1 MGSCSSKPGEVGAM
15 PIAGVGR
22 VEPMDPVV
30 KREVMRR
37 ARESGTFATE
47 PDAAWVGSPL
57 PASVN
62 RRVVSRDA
70 TKRPA
75 GPDAPLTSSSHFGA
89 TVAPRTL
96 DYDGSS
102 GRGSFSGAAV
112 HPTPSDDAPL
122 VSPDRVEAF
131 RGMSPTPESPAGFGA
146 GRLPW
151 GSIDLTERV
160 PTPTTEYVDTDDDD
174 DVTPRSPGGG
184 PLTLRRA
191 RELQADKERAHA
203 AAAAALGAGPP
214 LPSSSRGDDTAR
226 VHVSNTT
233 SAGRPVSREASSGFH
248 PDSFAGSRPQSR
260 EWSGG
265 GGGGGPGRRV
275 TAAEISGAM
284 RGVRAPKG
292 SAAWE
297 SSPSPPTDLVRQQPR
312 VGVGKND
319 EVHREPAVDSS
330 EEFERETDALLSRGA
345 ALMEEPAGGA
355 EKGAEEGADTTVH
368 ESKPTSPASP
378 ERRATPPPAI
388 TSDTSP
394 SAASSEDENREPGVD
409 DETGPLVKPIPSPG
423 IPGIPTEIPTVT
435 ELDAQGESLE
445 VPRRASMPPPR
456 RGWID
461 ETEDGADD
469 LELAAAVHSVPPP
482 SVAPLPS
489 PASPAKTSP
498 APPPPAVV
506 RPGSAA
512 SSRSDFV
519 SKLPAPPLG
528 LLSKSGAKQTT
539 PTNPRSRL
547 KTFDYSK
554 QNGRS
559 PTVISE
565 DKDAADAAADKA
577 ALTNAV
583 RPMSQGAR
591 VRSTT
596 AAGYKKN
603 APPENTQKN
612 TKQPDPAETSVAT
625 KGKKVTYRDRIASG
639 RRAASG
645 GGGGADTAPA
655 ATDTN
660 DEGPVPSVTP
670 AKLKQREDGTDAT
683 SERVLTKAEE
693 AKNRLRRNRRSS
705 ATSASMGAPLGLGP
719 RASDGGAASS
729 VSASVPAHPVNDAAQ
744 ALAKP
749 APKVGL
755 SASEL
760 ADRLGSV
767 KRVIK
772 PRSSMPDLGRG
783 GGRGPGVSD
792 KHAPGEDKQRSA
804 DAETSGSVPTSVPD
818 ATSTESGVPI
828 VRGLDEAE
836 LVLRVDTL
844 ANKDALV
851 GARGAVVRMTELLD
865 YVNSTSKALNC
876 EPQNVFGHL
885 LFRCGQPTDRTSQS
899 LRLNDVVD
907 PDVLRRMVAVT
918 AELRGLLR
926 IKVQDNTDLQLA
938 ATALRETASFF
949 ARLDDAAEK
958 CSMEPWKVLEAQRP
972 IRPARGW

>member
-1 MGSCSSKPGEVGAM
+1 M

-233 SAGRPVSREASSGFH
+233 SAGRPVSSEASSGFH

-260 EWSGG
+260 EWSCG

-409 DETGPLVKPIPSPG
+409 DETGPLVKPIQSPG
-423 IPGIPTEIPTVT
+423 IPGIP
-435 ELDAQGESLE
+435 
-445 VPRRASMPPPR
+445 PR
-456 RGWID
+456 
-461 ETEDGADD
+461 
-469 LELAAAVHSVPPP
+469 
-482 SVAPLPS
+482 
-489 PASPAKTSP
+489 
-498 APPPPAVV
+498 
-506 RPGSAA
+506 
-512 SSRSDFV
+512 
-519 SKLPAPPLG
+519 
-528 LLSKSGAKQTT
+528 
-539 PTNPRSRL
+539 
-547 KTFDYSK
+547 Y
-554 QNGRS
+554 
-559 PTVISE
+559 
-565 DKDAADAAADKA
+565 
-577 ALTNAV
+577 
-583 RPMSQGAR
+583 
-591 VRSTT
+591 
-596 AAGYKKN
+596 
-603 APPENTQKN
+603 
-612 TKQPDPAETSVAT
+612 QP
-625 KGKKVTYRDRIASG
+625 
-639 RRAASG
+639 
-645 GGGGADTAPA
+645 
-655 ATDTN
+655 
-660 DEGPVPSVTP
+660 
-670 AKLKQREDGTDAT
+670 
-683 SERVLTKAEE
+683 
-693 AKNRLRRNRRSS
+693 
-705 ATSASMGAPLGLGP
+705 
-719 RASDGGAASS
+719 
-729 VSASVPAHPVNDAAQ
+729 
-744 ALAKP
+744 
-749 APKVGL
+749 
-755 SASEL
+755 
-760 ADRLGSV
+760 
-767 KRVIK
+767 
-772 PRSSMPDLGRG
+772 
-783 GGRGPGVSD
+783 
-792 KHAPGEDKQRSA
+792 
-804 DAETSGSVPTSVPD
+804 
-818 ATSTESGVPI
+818 
-828 VRGLDEAE
+828 
-836 LVLRVDTL
+836 
-844 ANKDALV
+844 
-851 GARGAVVRMTELLD
+851 
-865 YVNSTSKALNC
+865 
-876 EPQNVFGHL
+876 
-885 LFRCGQPTDRTSQS
+885 
-899 LRLNDVVD
+899 
-907 PDVLRRMVAVT
+907 
-918 AELRGLLR
+918 
-926 IKVQDNTDLQLA
+926 
-938 ATALRETASFF
+938 
-949 ARLDDAAEK
+949 
-958 CSMEPWKVLEAQRP
+958 
-972 IRPARGW
+972 

>member
-1 MGSCSSKPGEVGAM
+1 
-15 PIAGVGR
+15 
-22 VEPMDPVV
+22 
-30 KREVMRR
+30 
-37 ARESGTFATE
+37 
-47 PDAAWVGSPL
+47 
-57 PASVN
+57 
-62 RRVVSRDA
+62 
-70 TKRPA
+70 
-75 GPDAPLTSSSHFGA
+75 
-89 TVAPRTL
+89 
-96 DYDGSS
+96 
-102 GRGSFSGAAV
+102 
-112 HPTPSDDAPL
+112 
-122 VSPDRVEAF
+122 
-131 RGMSPTPESPAGFGA
+131 MSPTPESPAGFGA

-174 DVTPRSPGGG
+174 DVTPRSQGGG

-260 EWSGG
+260 EWSG

-528 LLSKSGAKQTT
+528 LLSKSCAKQTT

-907 PDVLRRMVAVT
+907 PDVLRRMVSVT

-972 IRPARGW
+972 SRGQATRGW

>member
-1 MGSCSSKPGEVGAM
+1 MMGSCSSKPGEVGAM

-96 DYDGSS
+96 DYDGSG

-112 HPTPSDDAPL
+112 HPTPSDDAP
-122 VSPDRVEAF
+122 SPDRVEAF

-160 PTPTTEYVDTDDDD
+160 PTPTTEYVDTDDDDD

-226 VHVSNTT
+226 VHVPNTT

-265 GGGGGPGRRV
+265 GGGGGGPGRRV

-297 SSPSPPTDLVRQQPR
+297 SSPSAPTDLVRQQPR

-319 EVHREPAVDSS
+319 EVHHEPAVDSS

-355 EKGAEEGADTTVH
+355 EKGANTAVH

-409 DETGPLVKPIPSPG
+409 DEIGPVKPIPSPG

-435 ELDAQGESLE
+435 ELDAQGEIPE

-461 ETEDGADD
+461 ETDVEADD

-489 PASPAKTSP
+489 PAKTSP
-498 APPPPAVV
+498 APANAPAVV

-539 PTNPRSRL
+539 PTNPRSKL

-565 DKDAADAAADKA
+565 DKEPADAAADKA

-612 TKQPDPAETSVAT
+612 TKQPDPADDGKAT
-625 KGKKVTYRDRIASG
+625 KGTSKKVTYRDRIASG

-645 GGGGADTAPA
+645 GGGADTAPTE
-655 ATDTN
+655 ATEVTDG
-660 DEGPVPSVTP
+660 GPVPSVTP
-670 AKLKQREDGTDAT
+670 AKLKQREEGADAT

-719 RASDGGAASS
+719 RASDGGASAS
-729 VSASVPAHPVNDAAQ
+729 VSASVPAHPVEATQ

-804 DAETSGSVPTSVPD
+804 DAETSGSDPTSVPN

-907 PDVLRRMVAVT
+907 PDVLRRMVSVT

-972 IRPARGW
+972 SRGQSTRGW